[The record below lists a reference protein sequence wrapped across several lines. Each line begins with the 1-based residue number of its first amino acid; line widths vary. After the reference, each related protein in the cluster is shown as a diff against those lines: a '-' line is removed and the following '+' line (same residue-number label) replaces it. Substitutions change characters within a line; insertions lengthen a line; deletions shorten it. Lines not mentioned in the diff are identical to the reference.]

1 MSNFFGFPKPRQAG
15 FGSLDIP
22 SVDVPPLNTPLEDV
36 VLEGVI
42 VDFGDIEPRP
52 GVLDPF
58 AMVTN
63 PNAEDINSF
72 LRRMLGVNSPV
83 ADIQDEENGP
93 VYVDVDT
100 VADMLKDTS
109 KQSPEFVPE
118 NIQAVADALEAM
130 GDENDRMQKFIAD
143 AMKNMKK

>member
-1 MSNFFGFPKPRQAG
+1 MSNFFGFPKPRKAG
-15 FGSLDIP
+15 FGSPDIP
-22 SVDVPPLNTPLEDV
+22 SVDIPPMDTTLEDV

-52 GVLDPF
+52 GVFDPF
-58 AMVTN
+58 AIVTD

-83 ADIQDEENGP
+83 ADIQDEASGP
-93 VYVDVDT
+93 VLVDIDT
-100 VADMLKDTS
+100 VADMLKD
-109 KQSPEFVPE
+109 KGDKSPESSAESAESVEDMLNVMGSE
-118 NIQAVADALEAM
+118 NEKLQ
-130 GDENDRMQKFIAD
+130 NFIAD